1 MGGYGGVSGGWIV
14 SVSPSGSDI
23 DQERQ
28 CVDRPPFSVCI
39 SSIVRLCYLSQID
52 NNDITYTL
60 VAVGNWTSVETPL
73 AVICACLPILPSL
86 FRFKDP
92 KKTNYN
98 MSSRSGTAGN
108 ASLTRS
114 MRRNNLSSHD
124 DYENLDDRDTV
135 ALTDV
140 KSTNAPEKGVPINQI
155 KVTHQYDVV

>member
-1 MGGYGGVSGGWIV
+1 MSRKCANHVS
-14 SVSPSGSDI
+14 
-23 DQERQ
+23 
-28 CVDRPPFSVCI
+28 FSVCI
-39 SSIVRLCYLSQID
+39 SSIVRLCYLGQID

-60 VAVGNWTSVETPL
+60 VAVGNWTSIETPL

-98 MSSRSGTAGN
+98 MSTRSGTAGN

-114 MRRNNLSSHD
+114 MRNNLSSHD
-124 DYENLDDRDTV
+124 EYENLDDRDTV

-140 KSTNAPEKGVPINQI
+140 KRTNELDKGVPMNQI